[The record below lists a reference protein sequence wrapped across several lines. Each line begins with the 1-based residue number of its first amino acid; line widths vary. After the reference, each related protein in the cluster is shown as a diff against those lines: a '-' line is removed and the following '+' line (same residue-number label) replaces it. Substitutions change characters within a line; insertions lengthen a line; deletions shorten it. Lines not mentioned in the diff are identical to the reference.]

1 MNTKYIMGWGLTG
14 SFRRLYTL
22 RTSEWQMRGRT
33 PLVKTALPV
42 CSHRTWTCHPPEAYT
57 LEMGHTHKY
66 QHVFS
71 LPLTC
76 FIFVVGKM
84 GNCSHLK
91 DYFLIWEKFPWR
103 YSILFNVTKFAMPIL
118 HTKHR
123 IRLCGKNTKVIHNL
137 FEEWNKYRTNNED
150 GYKKCYYKR

>member
-1 MNTKYIMGWGLTG
+1 MADAGTYP
-14 SFRRLYTL
+14 
-22 RTSEWQMRGRT
+22 TSKNCT
-33 PLVKTALPV
+33 PSLLSQNMDLPP
-42 CSHRTWTCHPPEAYT
+42 SWSLHSRNGTHTQISTCVLFAT
-57 LEMGHTHKY
+57 
-66 QHVFS
+66 
-71 LPLTC
+71 TC

-118 HTKHR
+118 HTKHW